1 MATPGRS
8 TRGSSVGWSRTMFYF
23 SLCHYYRYGN
33 HRSHY
38 QVVQA
43 FCPSLQQR
51 RWMNQYINIMN
62 HPHLPPGRPRWQP
75 PYPPSTR
82 HTTYSTSKLDHD
94 HDKKNN
100 RSIIN
105 DKAFL
110 FPNKSDRE
118 FGALV
123 MASFF
128 HQAAVPLADLV
139 NGALLYSKLQDPV
152 VLGAVGVARASQ
164 VRCDVSCG
172 TFPTVPC
179 LTIQV

>member
-1 MATPGRS
+1 MATPIRS
-8 TRGSSVGWSRTMFYF
+8 TRGSARGWSRTLFY
-23 SLCHYYRYGN
+23 LCSCSHHRYGN

-51 RWMNQYINIMN
+51 RWMNHEMNIMN
-62 HPHLPPGRPRWQP
+62 HPHMPTGRPRWQL

-82 HTTYSTSKLDHD
+82 HTTYTQTKLDHD

-105 DKAFL
+105 DKACL

-139 NGALLYSKLQDPV
+139 NGALLYSRLQDPT
-152 VLGAVGVARASQ
+152 VLGAIGVARASQ
-164 VRCDVSCG
+164 VRCDASCS
-172 TFPTVPC
+172 TFH
-179 LTIQV
+179 